1 MPLGR
6 PLSPWNF
13 DMTELCAA
21 MSTIIEGLLG
31 GLAAFNRVNAFYIMT
46 DVYAIFASQPRF
58 GGFTAFSHHWHSTS
72 WAMITRL

>member
-1 MPLGR
+1 
-6 PLSPWNF
+6 
-13 DMTELCAA
+13 

-58 GGFTAFSHHWHSTS
+58 GGLTAFLQPLAFYLLGDDYATLAS
-72 WAMITRL
+72 LF